1 MSEELNDIN
10 AQLAAEVARMKG
22 EGLMDDVEEPVEPQE
37 VDVDDP
43 DNQELDEEEQSDD
56 SLEGFKSY
64 EQYIEDGGDPD
75 FYRGKKAFAQQRKII
90 EEMKEI
96 KEKSKKVDDFMFQ
109 QEKRFAEEKERMLK
123 EIEKAKKEAREELDF
138 ERYDELNEQ
147 ERNLKEGKVE
157 QQAQGEP
164 QFIAEY
170 RTKNPILNP
179 AAPQFN
185 AAIASGFAATFNAMV
200 IEAERRAGRG
210 LSEAECA
217 MYLEE
222 TAKMLKV
229 GDQPQKPKNKVNR
242 VTPSGS
248 AGGKAVKG
256 LDSMSPEVKA
266 QYNKWANSNDPEKQA
281 WAKTMLENRS

>member
-1 MSEELNDIN
+1 MSVPENVMDE
-10 AQLAAEVARMKG
+10 LAAEVARLKN
-22 EGLMDDVEEPVEPQE
+22 EGMQDEGYVENDEQE

-43 DNQELDEEEQSDD
+43 DNQELDDTEQEDE

-90 EEMKEI
+90 DEMKEI
-96 KEKSKKVDDFMFQ
+96 KEKSKKVDDFMFKQ
-109 QEKRFAEEKERMLK
+109 EQRHEQEKQKLLK
-123 EIEKAKKEAREELDF
+123 EIEKAKKEARDELDF
-138 ERYDELNEQ
+138 ERYDELTEQ
-147 ERNLKEGKVE
+147 EKELQGAKPK
-157 QQAQGEP
+157 QQEGEP

-185 AAIASGFAATFNAMV
+185 AAVASGFAATFNAMV

-222 TAKMLKV
+222 TARILKV
-229 GDQPQKPKNKVNR
+229 GEQPKQHKKKSVI
-242 VTPSGS
+242 TPSTS
-248 AGGKAVKG
+248 AGGKAIKG
-256 LDSMSPEVKA
+256 LDAMDAEQKA
-266 QYNKWANSNDPEKQA
+266 LYKKWANSNDPEKQS
-281 WAKTMLENRS
+281 WAKTMLENHS